1 MSKDPSSTVK
11 SSKTPLKEM
20 GGSGS
25 KRDGGRKA
33 AATGNEK
40 QKPRDRILANRANIG
55 KVMKRTGSGLNAR
68 NFYQKERRFPR
79 STRLTPNYGKLSP
92 GSAYLSCKSLCRRPG
107 YSYGLF

>member
-1 MSKDPSSTVK
+1 
-11 SSKTPLKEM
+11 M